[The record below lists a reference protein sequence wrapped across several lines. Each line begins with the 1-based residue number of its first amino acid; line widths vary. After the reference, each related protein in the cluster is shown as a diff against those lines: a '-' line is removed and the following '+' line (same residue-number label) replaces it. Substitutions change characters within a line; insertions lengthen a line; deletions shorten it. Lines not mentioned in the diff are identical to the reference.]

1 MLMRK
6 IAWDLSGL
14 EPGSVNIGQGAN
26 ESSNGL
32 GVLSM
37 HTGTG
42 VDRGRK

>member
-14 EPGSVNIGQGAN
+14 EPGSANIGQGAH
-26 ESSNGL
+26 ESSNGV
-32 GVLSM
+32 GVLGM
-37 HTGTG
+37 HTRTD